1 MKFINVYI
9 RVCIISNVV
18 SNLWKGGLLGI
29 EIVEIVSWDVV
40 CVWVKSKL
48 KGERFGLCDV
58 M

>member
-1 MKFINVYI
+1 MKFIKYI

-48 KGERFGLCDV
+48 KGEIFGLCVV